1 MAAEDWFAVRQVEPG
16 IHLISEPGHVNSW
29 LITGSAEAVLF
40 DTGMGIS
47 DIKAVVSRL
56 TDSPLRVVNSHHH
69 FDHIGGNHLFAG
81 GAIHESGAELVQ
93 QDIPAEW
100 LEAYMEYVAEM
111 LAQVPALENLD
122 HRYFRLLTADTTPRQ
137 LPPEF
142 DPKKWKVVPTAPTEL
157 LKDGDT
163 IDLGGGRKLH
173 VWHTPGHTVDGI
185 SLYDEKSGGLFGGD
199 TIMAGPIYTHLPT
212 GDPADLA
219 RSARRLA
226 SELDGQVRTIYCQH
240 ILRYSTDSAFLAE
253 VADGAEKVVEGTVK
267 PVRGSDILGGEVA
280 EYWFDR
286 FSITTPWDPILAQ

>member
-16 IHLISEPGHVNSW
+16 IYLISEPGHVNSW

-47 DIKAVVSRL
+47 DIKSVVSEL
-56 TDSPLRVVNSHHH
+56 TDRPLRVVNSHHH

-93 QDIPAEW
+93 QDIPPEW
-100 LEAYMEYVAEM
+100 LEAYMEYVVEM

-122 HRYFRLLTADTTPRQ
+122 NRYFRLLTADTTPRP
-137 LPPEF
+137 LPAEF
-142 DPKKWKVVPTAPTEL
+142 DPKKWKVVPVAPTQL

-219 RSARRLA
+219 RSARRLTT
-226 SELDGQVRTIYCQH
+226 ELSDQVRTIYCQH
-240 ILRYSTDSAFLAE
+240 ILRYSIDPAFLAE
-253 VADGAEKVVEGTVK
+253 VADGAEKVIEGTVQ
-267 PVRGSDILGGEVA
+267 PVLGGDILGGEIA

-286 FSITTPWDPILAQ
+286 FSITTPWDPRLAH

>member
-16 IHLISEPGHVNSW
+16 IYLIGEPGHVNSW

-47 DIKAVVSRL
+47 DIKAVVTKV
-56 TDSPLRVVNSHHH
+56 TDRPLRVVNSHHH
-69 FDHIGGNHLFAG
+69 FDHIGGNHLFGG

-111 LAQVPALENLD
+111 LAQVPVLENLD
-122 HRYFRLLTADTTPRQ
+122 SQYFRLLTADTTPRQ

-157 LKDGDT
+157 LSDGDT

-226 SELDGQVRTIYCQH
+226 TELSGQVRTIYCQH
-240 ILRYSTDSAFLAE
+240 ILRYSTDPAFLDE
-253 VADGAEKVVEGTVK
+253 VADGAEKVIEGAVT
-267 PVRGSDILGGEVA
+267 PVIGSDILGGEIA

-286 FSITTPWDPILAQ
+286 FSITTPWDPSLAQ